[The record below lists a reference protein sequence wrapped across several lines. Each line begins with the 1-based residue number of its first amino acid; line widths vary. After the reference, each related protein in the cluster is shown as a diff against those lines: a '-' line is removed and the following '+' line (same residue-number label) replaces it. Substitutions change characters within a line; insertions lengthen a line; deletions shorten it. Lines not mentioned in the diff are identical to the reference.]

1 MTNTRI
7 LSIDVG
13 IKNLALC
20 LLDGPD
26 QIEFW
31 EVFDIGNTTDTTRH
45 LTNLYKKLDSTPII
59 WDKTRIKTIVIEKQ
73 PSFNPKMRTMA
84 SALHMFFVMKGFK
97 HIIQYSPK
105 YKLQLCKD
113 ISEYEGS
120 TTYAKNKKRSIDTTR
135 YFISLNPVMSKQ
147 WLSKFNSAKKK
158 DDFADSYLQGVSYY
172 KVYKRATREMKK
184 PSKTTLATPKK
195 LEEVHF
201 SWLWNLWKQE
211 HATVLVSRTR
221 PARGPMDK
229 YATPHMES
237 EEEYSIDNYIEDILT
252 DKVDMKK
259 RIEELYGNIRS
270 FVEHNEELEDNEE
283 LEELEEPEEPEE
295 PEV

>member
-31 EVFDIGNTTDTTRH
+31 EVFDIGNATDTTRH
-45 LTNLYKKLDSTPII
+45 LTNLYKKLESTPII

-135 YFISLNPVMSKQ
+135 YFISLNPVMSNQ

-172 KVYKRATREMKK
+172 RVYKRATREMKK

-211 HATVLVSRTR
+211 HATVLISRTR
-221 PARGPMDK
+221 PTRGPMDK

-237 EEEYSIDNYIEDILT
+237 EEQYSIDNYIEDILV

-259 RIEELYGNIRS
+259 RIEELYGNIS
-270 FVEHNEELEDNEE
+270 NFVEHN
-283 LEELEEPEEPEE
+283 EELEEPEEPEE

>member
-1 MTNTRI
+1 MTNARI

-26 QIEFW
+26 QIDFW

-45 LTNLYKKLDSTPII
+45 LTNLYKKLESTPII
-59 WDKTRIKTIVIEKQ
+59 WDKSAIKTVVIEKQ

-113 ISEYEGS
+113 INEYEGS

-135 YFISLNPVMSKQ
+135 YFISLNPDMSAQ
-147 WLSKFNSAKKK
+147 WLQKFNSAKKK

-184 PSKTTLATPKK
+184 PSKNTLSNPKK

-201 SWLWNLWKQE
+201 CWLWNLWKQE
-211 HATVLVSRTR
+211 HATVLISRTR

-229 YATPHMES
+229 YTQSHIEN
-237 EEEYSIDNYIEDILT
+237 EQEYSIENYIEDILT
-252 DKVDMKK
+252 DKTDMKE
-259 RIEELYGNIRS
+259 RIEEIYGNVS
-270 FVEHNEELEDNEE
+270 AFVEQNEISEE
-283 LEELEEPEEPEE
+283 TDET
-295 PEV
+295 EVSENDESEV

>member
-283 LEELEEPEEPEE
+283 LEELEEPE
-295 PEV
+295 V